1 MGSFNERLWSAGVG
15 VINVRGRE
23 GKRER
28 ERVPQKDPHLQTGYW
43 HVN

>member
-15 VINVRGRE
+15 VINVRE
-23 GKRER
+23 RER
-28 ERVPQKDPHLQTGYW
+28 ERVPKKDPHLQTGYW